1 MALAPRTSGFP
12 QIAYCPSRAH
22 LAEQIISSNLSMFQK
37 IGVAGP
43 SRTPESEVRQA
54 LAIRYCPSGYD

>member
-1 MALAPRTSGFP
+1 
-12 QIAYCPSRAH
+12 
-22 LAEQIISSNLSMFQK
+22 MFQK